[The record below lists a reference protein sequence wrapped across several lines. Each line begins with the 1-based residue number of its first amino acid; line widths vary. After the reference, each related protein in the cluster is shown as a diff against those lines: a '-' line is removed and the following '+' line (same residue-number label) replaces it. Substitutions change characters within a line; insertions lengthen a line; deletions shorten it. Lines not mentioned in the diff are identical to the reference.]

1 MRSTSGSLTLRIR
14 NSQAGGNLPHSEP
27 STPPAMAYIRTPVRT
42 LPREGL
48 FLFSSI
54 HGQMAI
60 VFSKRSS
67 PRSLLKLTAYNPVDA
82 FAGKMLEFQQQFQ
95 GGHVSTPFIF

>member
-27 STPPAMAYIRTPVRT
+27 STPPAMAYVRTPVRI

-54 HGQMAI
+54 HGRMAI
-60 VFSKRSS
+60 VSKISS
-67 PRSLLKLTAYNPVDA
+67 PRSLLKLAAHNPVNA
-82 FAGKMLEFQQQFQ
+82 LAGKMLEFQQQLQ
-95 GGHVSTPFIF
+95 GGHVAASFIF